1 MSWVALTAKDDAG
14 VRELLEDIA
23 RDNVLVRGETGV
35 LSVHIAM
42 PVLEILTESLIR
54 HKNVVIAR
62 HEDVGVARYTV
73 LLRHGECVGVL
84 QVVGW
89 SEGVACRVIRRSEE
103 REARMSNESSGQ
115 AATSKERG
123 RGDFRA
129 RDRRNPAK

>member
-1 MSWVALTAKDDAG
+1 METKSCVLMSWVALTAKDDAG

-62 HEDVGVARYTV
+62 HEDVGVARV
-73 LLRHGECVGVL
+73 VDVEGKGEAFHPICA
-84 QVVGW
+84 
-89 SEGVACRVIRRSEE
+89 SAS
-103 REARMSNESSGQ
+103 
-115 AATSKERG
+115 
-123 RGDFRA
+123 
-129 RDRRNPAK
+129 